1 MLLDNTY
8 VVTLTVPAD
17 DDMLPNDSA
26 QLRVMVLSL
35 RQHVVQYQKQMHDVQ
50 QQLTALTD
58 SHDAVLM
65 ENQRLKDGAAKVS
78 ERSTALLNELKAQT
92 ESAIAR
98 RERLQRWETELRCA
112 GHVGRVLLLYT
123 KRP

>member
-1 MLLDNTY
+1 
-8 VVTLTVPAD
+8 
-17 DDMLPNDSA
+17 MLPNDSA